1 MARTN
6 TPLRMLAKTHA
17 NALITRDEYVA
28 IRARMLKK
36 LEAKGHIDDS
46 DLSTF
51 TNLVQKSESFR
62 CLGLANH
69 RPGNRRLGGS
79 GTDSLRLDVA
89 VIGSQQKLL
98 VANPII
104 SNVSAHAHAGI
115 DRISN

>member
-51 TNLVQKSESFR
+51 TNLVQKSESEKAHR
-62 CLGLANH
+62 AYGASDWIIIGLGIVASAVLALILY
-69 RPGNRRLGGS
+69 G
-79 GTDSLRLDVA
+79 
-89 VIGSQQKLL
+89 
-98 VANPII
+98 
-104 SNVSAHAHAGI
+104 
-115 DRISN
+115 